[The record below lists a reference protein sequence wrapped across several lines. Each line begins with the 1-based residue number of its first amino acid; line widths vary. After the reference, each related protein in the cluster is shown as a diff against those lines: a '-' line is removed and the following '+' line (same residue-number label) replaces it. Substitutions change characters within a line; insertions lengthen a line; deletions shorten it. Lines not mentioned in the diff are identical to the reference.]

1 MQYQTRISK
10 LENDDVI
17 VRGEKLSDLV
27 KAGKFSDAVFLEISG
42 RKPKLQESQLFERM
56 LISVMDHG
64 MGVVSS
70 LTSRFVVSGGNSLNV
85 GVGAG
90 VLSIGNYHGGAIEP
104 AMKMFYELAKLGEE
118 AKEKVKEMI
127 NNKVTIYG
135 FGHKHYKDS
144 DPRVLLLLEEVKKI
158 GFSSKHLYLKKIIE
172 ESFIEIKGK
181 QIPCNID
188 GILALFLCDFGF
200 DYLLGKGVFII
211 GRTPGLVAQV
221 HEELKYEKPVRRVSE
236 EEIEFIQE

>member
-70 LTSRFVVSGGNSLNV
+70 LTSRFVVSG
-85 GVGAG
+85 
-90 VLSIGNYHGGAIEP
+90 
-104 AMKMFYELAKLGEE
+104 
-118 AKEKVKEMI
+118 
-127 NNKVTIYG
+127 
-135 FGHKHYKDS
+135 
-144 DPRVLLLLEEVKKI
+144 
-158 GFSSKHLYLKKIIE
+158 
-172 ESFIEIKGK
+172 
-181 QIPCNID
+181 
-188 GILALFLCDFGF
+188 
-200 DYLLGKGVFII
+200 
-211 GRTPGLVAQV
+211 
-221 HEELKYEKPVRRVSE
+221 
-236 EEIEFIQE
+236 